1 MDSFL
6 KDHSGELTILILAAL
21 VLGTLLVLVPRLL
34 HWHLKALEWKH
45 EENLRALEQGLP
57 LEHVDERS
65 LFARR
70 TALLVPMV
78 ALCAAG
84 TVTCLVAANRSENV
98 FSVSTAVWVVAG
110 IVSLAAITGSFTLM
124 RLIAQLEEEEEEKE
138 VPKDSLLR

>member
-1 MDSFL
+1 MDALL

-21 VLGTLLVLVPRLL
+21 VLGALLVLVPRLL
-34 HWHLKALEWKH
+34 SWHLKALEWKH

-57 LEHVDERS
+57 SQPVDDRY

-78 ALCAAG
+78 ALCTAG
-84 TVTCLVAANRSENV
+84 TVTCLIAASRAEAI
-98 FSVSTAVWVVAG
+98 FAVSAAVWIVAG

-124 RLIAQLEEEEEEKE
+124 RLVARQQEEEEEREA
-138 VPKDSLLR
+138 PKDAFMK